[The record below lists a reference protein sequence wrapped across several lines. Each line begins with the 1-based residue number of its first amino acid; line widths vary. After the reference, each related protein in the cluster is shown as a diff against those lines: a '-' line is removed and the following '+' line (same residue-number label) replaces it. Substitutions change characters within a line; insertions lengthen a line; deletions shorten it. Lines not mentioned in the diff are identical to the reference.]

1 MLTYRQLKYKMIS
14 TGCEI
19 MKSNYKTK
27 MLICLLLFA
36 AIVALMFSGCGKETE
51 EVPSPVPEVTAT
63 PEPAPEPE
71 PTQEPAPEPT
81 VEIIPQP
88 EPEPE
93 PEPVPVIENP
103 NPLTGLA
110 MPSDRFLNTRPYAIM
125 INNLKAALPQHGV
138 RNADIIYEVLAEG
151 GITRMVAVFQNP
163 YYAGDIGSIRS
174 TRSYYLDIAEGHDA
188 IHVHAGGSPQ
198 AYELISARRM
208 DNIDG
213 ISAGCFWRDQERINT
228 KGYEHSMFTSGQ
240 KIMEYVYDH
249 NYRTKLRDGFSQ
261 SLTFVDDGTPENG
274 VAAEVVT
281 VEFSTYKTGVFTYWP
296 NYGVYTAEQYG
307 EAYIDGESDK
317 QVYATNVLV
326 LFANQYGIPGDPEG
340 RQEVELV
347 GSGDGIFACGGK
359 AIYIKWS
366 KASYD
371 SPFVYTR
378 LDGSPLELGRGKSYI
393 NIVPI
398 GSYVSSEAN
407 TAE

>member
-1 MLTYRQLKYKMIS
+1 
-14 TGCEI
+14 

-71 PTQEPAPEPT
+71 PSQEPAPEPT

-249 NYRTKLRDGFSQ
+249 DYRTKLRDGFSQ

>member
-1 MLTYRQLKYKMIS
+1 
-14 TGCEI
+14 
-19 MKSNYKTK
+19 MKSNYKTRI
-27 MLICLLLFA
+27 LTTVLLFA
-36 AIVALMFSGCGKETE
+36 AIIVLLLCGCGKDSEET
-51 EVPSPVPEVTAT
+51 PS
-63 PEPAPEPE
+63 PAPEATASPVVSPE
-71 PTQEPAPEPT
+71 LTPEASQEPSPEPT
-81 VEIIPQP
+81 VELVPQP

-93 PEPVPVIENP
+93 PEAEIKNP
-103 NPLTGLA
+103 NPLTGLP
-110 MPSDRFLNTRPYAIM
+110 MKSDKYLNNRPYAVM
-125 INNLKAALPQHGV
+125 INNLKAALPQHGI

-198 AYELISARRM
+198 AYDLISARSM

-213 ISAGCFWRDQERINT
+213 ISAGCFWRDQDRINT
-228 KGYEHSMFTSGQ
+228 KGYEHSMFTSG
-240 KIMEYVYDH
+240 KKLVEYVYDH
-249 NYRTKLRDGFSQ
+249 DYRTKLREDFSQ
-261 SLTFVDDGTPENG
+261 SLTFADDGTPENG

-281 VEFSTYKTGVFTYWP
+281 VEFSTYKTGVFTYQP
-296 NYGVYTAEQYG
+296 GYGVYTAEQYG

-347 GSGDGIFACGGK
+347 GSGNGIFACGGK
-359 AIYIKWS
+359 SIYIKWS
-366 KASYD
+366 KESYD
-371 SPFVYTR
+371 SPFVYTH
-378 LDGSPLELGRGKSYI
+378 LDGSPLEFGRGKSYI

-398 GSYVSSEAN
+398 GSHVSSEALK
-407 TAE
+407 AE